1 MAQRSRTHKLKDF
14 LKRQGSSIIFFSL
27 FTTTKWGGGKEE
39 PEFDGYGK
47 NHTWTV
53 QDIRSNL
60 DGSGQHDL
68 PCHQPVVSSLTPQE
82 DLIW

>member
-47 NHTWTV
+47 NHT
-53 QDIRSNL
+53 
-60 DGSGQHDL
+60 
-68 PCHQPVVSSLTPQE
+68 
-82 DLIW
+82 